1 MTVVVI
7 AYNDA
12 RRLPRAVRSALE
24 QSLARVEV
32 VIVDD
37 ASTDSTPRVAATL
50 AESHPDRVR
59 AFPLQVNSGGCGAP
73 RNFGLQMA
81 RGRYVMFLDSDDTL
95 PPHACGTMVAAAEE
109 TGADLVAGRCVR
121 VLPDREKDWCPW
133 LYQEPGVFR
142 SVLDQPDLLYD
153 TLATN
158 KCYRRTF
165 LDRAKLRFA
174 ERLHY
179 EDLLFSAQAYL
190 AADGIAVVPDRVY
203 NWLVDPRGRT
213 PSISNRRSELRNF
226 ADRLEIHRRID
237 VELRDHGAA
246 ELARRKDAK
255 FIDHDLLLYLRELR
269 SRDPGHRQLFTDLAR
284 SYLAEMDDTV
294 FLASG
299 RIPAIAALMIREGDI
314 EAAMAAVD
322 LAPRSGVPVLSIEPA
337 EQDGRVYWSGAHI
350 GTELGRSVLDVT
362 DMDLSTLPPD
372 ALHLGG
378 RVTAMRPEGKVLR
391 VSGTMVNPLGRI
403 KPGQEL
409 SGTLDIRDRRRA
421 SRAFHVQ
428 ASFRHE
434 DGRIAWEAAFV
445 PSRTIRP
452 FGLVDQTWG
461 MWLRL
466 KAGGTTVMARLTS
479 EGTAHCD
486 LAVPVRPR
494 LTRAV
499 GDHLEPYI
507 AGNGEL
513 ALRIVARRWPAR
525 MVLLPTL
532 RRAAGTDLA
541 RAVRR
546 RLARRGRSQTGQDA
560 RTPVSGPSPAVDRRG

>member
-7 AYNDA
+7 ACNDA

-24 QSLARVEV
+24 QSLVRVEV
-32 VIVDD
+32 IIVDD
-37 ASTDSTPRVAATL
+37 ASTDSTPRVAADL
-50 AESHPDRVR
+50 AAAHPDRVR
-59 AFPLQVNSGGCGAP
+59 TFPLQVSSGGCGAP
-73 RNFGLQMA
+73 RNFGIQIA

-121 VLPDREKDWCPW
+121 VLPDREEDWCPW
-133 LYQEPGVFR
+133 LYREPGVFGG
-142 SVLDQPDLLYD
+142 VLDQPDLLDD

-179 EDLLFSAQAYL
+179 EHLLFSAQAYL

-203 NWLVDPRGRT
+203 NRLVDPRSRA
-213 PSISNRRSELRNF
+213 PSISDRRSEPRDF

-237 VELRDHGAA
+237 IALRDHGAA
-246 ELARRKDAK
+246 ELARLKDTE
-255 FIDHDLLLYLRELR
+255 FIDHDLLLYLRGLR
-269 SRDPGHRQLFTDLAR
+269 SRDPGDRRPFTDLAR
-284 SYLAEMDDTV
+284 SYLAEMDDAV
-294 FLASG
+294 FHAAG

-322 LAPRSGVPVLSIEPA
+322 LVPRSGVPVLSMEPA
-337 EQDGRVYWSGAHI
+337 EQDGRVYWSAAHI
-350 GTELGRSVLDVT
+350 GTELGRSLLDVT
-362 DMDLSTLPPD
+362 DMDLWMLPPD
-372 ALHLGG
+372 SLHLGG
-378 RVTAMRPEGKVLR
+378 RVTAMRPEGRLLR
-391 VSGTMVNPLGRI
+391 VSGTVVNPLGRI
-403 KPGQEL
+403 GPDEEL

-421 SRAFHVQ
+421 GRARQIQ
-428 ASFRHE
+428 ASFRHL
-434 DGRIAWEAAFV
+434 DGRIAWEAMFV

-452 FGLVDQTWG
+452 FGLVDQTWAMG
-461 MWLRL
+461 LRL
-466 KAGGTTVMARLTS
+466 KVRGTTVMVRLTS
-479 EGTAHCD
+479 DGTAHCD

-525 MVLLPTL
+525 MVLPPL
-532 RRAAGTDLA
+532 RRAAGTALA
-541 RAVRR
+541 RALRR
-546 RLARRGRSQTGQDA
+546 RLAQGWQHQTRAHA
-560 RTPVSGPSPAVDRRG
+560 RTLASGPSPAVQRRG